1 MEEEITVGQ
10 RFPLTIKR
18 LDINGSGIGYYKR
31 KITFVVGALP
41 GEVVVAEVTA
51 VHDRYLEAKLHR
63 VKRPSPHRV
72 KPIDPHYGQVG
83 GIELAHLDY
92 GQQLV
97 FKRDVVSQALA
108 KYKPAGWQHYDVRA
122 TIGAKHPLH
131 YRNKAQVPV
140 RMQDGHVVAGLYAPN
155 SHKLI
160 PLTEFA
166 TQKPLTM
173 QIINQLCA
181 LLEKLEVPIYDEATN
196 AGIVKTLVVRESTRG
211 EVQLTFVTNSKK
223 LPHSNQLLAAIA
235 KDIPAVISVS
245 QNINPGKTSMVWGPE
260 TKLLAGAPYLIE
272 TIRGREF
279 QLSPQAFLQLNPE
292 QTERLYQLAIDA
304 LDLQPHEKLVDAYA
318 GVGTIGL
325 SLADQAKQVR
335 GMEVIAEAVADANA
349 NAERNQITNAR
360 YDVGK
365 AEDVFPK
372 WLTEGFR
379 PDAVIVDPPRA
390 GLDRQFIQAL
400 HLARPKRFVYI
411 SCNPSTLAR
420 DLVALSR
427 DWQVDYIQSI
437 DMFPQTAR
445 CEAVVK
451 FTKRS

>member
-1 MEEEITVGQ
+1 MEEITIGQ

-18 LDINGSGIGYYKR
+18 LDINGNGIGYYKR

-51 VHDRYLEAKLHR
+51 IHDRYLEAKCHR
-63 VKRPSPHRV
+63 VKQPSPHRIT
-72 KPIDPHYGQVG
+72 PIDPHWGQVG
-83 GIELAHLDY
+83 GVELGHLDY

-122 TIGAKHPLH
+122 TIGAKNPLH
-131 YRNKAQVPV
+131 YRNKAQFPV
-140 RMQDGHVVAGLYAPN
+140 RIQNGHVVAGLYAPN
-155 SHKLI
+155 SHRLV
-160 PLTEFA
+160 PLTDFA

-173 QIINQLCA
+173 TIINKLCA
-181 LLEKLEVPIYDEATN
+181 LLEKLNVPIYDEA
-196 AGIVKTLVVRESTRG
+196 AHSGIVKTLVVRESTRG
-211 EVQLTFVTNSKK
+211 EVQVTFVTNSKK
-223 LPHSNQLLAAIA
+223 LPHHTQLLAAIA
-235 KDIPAVISVS
+235 QDMPEVVSIS
-245 QNINPGKTSMVWGPE
+245 QNINLGETSLVWGPE
-260 TKLLAGAPYLIE
+260 TKLLAGSPYLTE

-279 QLSPQAFLQLNPE
+279 RLSPQAFLQLNPE

-304 LDLQPHEKLVDAYA
+304 LALQPHETLVDAYA

-325 SLADQAKQVR
+325 ALADQARRVR
-335 GMEVIAEAVADANA
+335 GMETIPEAVADANA
-349 NAERNQITNAR
+349 NAELNHITNAQ
-360 YDVGK
+360 YEVGK
-365 AEDVFPK
+365 AEDLFPK
-372 WLTEGFR
+372 WLQDGFK

-390 GLDRQFIQAL
+390 GLDTQFIHAL
-400 HLARPKRFVYI
+400 HQAKPKRFVYI

-427 DWQVDYIQSI
+427 DWRVDYIQSI

-451 FTKRS
+451 FTRR